1 MVFSSLNFIFIFLPL
16 FLAVYAAAPAKHKNT
31 VLLTGSLVFYIC
43 GTLDKPLYLL
53 LLVLSAAVNY
63 AAGRALTHAQHRK
76 KLLLF
81 CGILYNFGWL
91 FVFKYADFLFGGLN
105 ELIKAAFPQST
116 FAVPQLGL
124 LLPVGISFYTFQA
137 VSYLTDVYR
146 GTVRAETSPIR
157 LGTYICMYP
166 QLVAGPIVTY
176 ASVARQLQH
185 RNFSLQTVTCG
196 LKTFIRGL
204 GYKVLLANQ
213 IGNLWNDVNTIG
225 YESISAP
232 LAWMGAAAFTFQI
245 YFDFYGYSLMAIGLG
260 EMLGFKLPQ
269 NFNRPYSALTM
280 TDFWRRW
287 HITLGSWFRTYVYIP
302 LGGNRKGRLRTVLN
316 LLTVWLFTGIWH
328 GASLNFLLWGFVLFA
343 LIALEKT
350 GFGRFLSRCKIAGH
364 IYMLF
369 CIPLSWMLF
378 AITDLKQISLYFSRL
393 FPFFSAAEPVFS
405 GDFLKYSGTYGLLLA
420 VCLLFCTK
428 LPGRIYARIQ
438 KTLAGN
444 LFLLV
449 VFWASV
455 YCLYIGL
462 NDPFLY
468 FRF

>member
-393 FPFFSAAEPVFS
+393 FPFFRP
-405 GDFLKYSGTYGLLLA
+405 
-420 VCLLFCTK
+420 
-428 LPGRIYARIQ
+428 Q
-438 KTLAGN
+438 N
-444 LFLLV
+444 
-449 VFWASV
+449 
-455 YCLYIGL
+455 
-462 NDPFLY
+462 
-468 FRF
+468 RFFPATF